1 MSHYPLLTLHY
12 SLTYTLTHSRTQ
24 EYWDGVRAEGKK
36 DAKNHSKVA
45 YNITTLEYNSD
56 DKGKVQKYV
65 DDMGECSSAVVQ

>member
-1 MSHYPLLTLHY
+1 M
-12 SLTYTLTHSRTQ
+12 
-24 EYWDGVRAEGKK
+24 RAEGKK

-65 DDMGECSSAVVQ
+65 DDMGECSSAVRQ